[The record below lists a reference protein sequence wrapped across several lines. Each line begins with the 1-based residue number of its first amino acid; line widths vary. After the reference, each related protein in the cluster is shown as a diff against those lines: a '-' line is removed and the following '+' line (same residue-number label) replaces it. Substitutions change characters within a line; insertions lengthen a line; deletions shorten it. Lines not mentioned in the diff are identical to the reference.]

1 MSTLRRRIIPFALLG
16 TSLATATS
24 FFACGSSPS
33 AETGPSGD
41 AAAPGDSSPQTTADS
56 GSSAL
61 DAGTGDAT
69 IADGST
75 GDAGFVQASHLP
87 FPSIVYSG
95 APLLLAPK
103 VVSIVFKSDPF
114 VTSLEEFG
122 AGITSTTTWWPTV
135 ISEYC
140 DGDGGCVGKGPAGV
154 SAEIDASAPAAVYD
168 PSLGPGDA
176 GGAVNIQTFI
186 NDLIAAGTVP
196 APDANTIY
204 ALYLPTTTDF
214 NGGGSGCDQGFEGYH
229 SQATYQSQ
237 TYVYSINVECA
248 GTLTDVTVTS
258 AHETAEGSS
267 DGIATETTGGYY
279 MNYND
284 LNTWGWLD
292 AFDSEIADMC
302 DDYYNLGQDH
312 WTEGSFVYQRIWS
325 VKAATANENP
335 CKPVP
340 VGEVYF
346 NAAPAT
352 AFLEMNVGETI
363 TVEVDAFSDAP
374 MGNWTIL
381 AQDGTDPTGA
391 TVYTSMSFSGGTTQD
406 AGPGSALV
414 TGVNNGS
421 KPQLSITLTQDPS
434 QVQNGEIGPGY
445 GEADIYL
452 WSYTGPDTNIAN
464 ATAGHYWT
472 MAVMTRA
479 DATDAGLTFLDGGVP
494 EKHMGHAEQ
503 VRRGPARRGV
513 HRTSPRPGFTR

>member
-229 SQATYQSQ
+229 SQATYQSADLRLFDQ
-237 TYVYSINVECA
+237 RRVRGDADGRHGHVGPRDRGRIERRHRD
-248 GTLTDVTVTS
+248 GDDRRLL
-258 AHETAEGSS
+258 HE
-267 DGIATETTGGYY
+267 
-279 MNYND
+279 
-284 LNTWGWLD
+284 L
-292 AFDSEIADMC
+292 
-302 DDYYNLGQDH
+302 
-312 WTEGSFVYQRIWS
+312 QR
-325 VKAATANENP
+325 P
-335 CKPVP
+335 QH
-340 VGEVYF
+340 VG
-346 NAAPAT
+346 
-352 AFLEMNVGETI
+352 L
-363 TVEVDAFSDAP
+363 
-374 MGNWTIL
+374 
-381 AQDGTDPTGA
+381 
-391 TVYTSMSFSGGTTQD
+391 
-406 AGPGSALV
+406 
-414 TGVNNGS
+414 
-421 KPQLSITLTQDPS
+421 
-434 QVQNGEIGPGY
+434 
-445 GEADIYL
+445 
-452 WSYTGPDTNIAN
+452 
-464 ATAGHYWT
+464 
-472 MAVMTRA
+472 
-479 DATDAGLTFLDGGVP
+479 
-494 EKHMGHAEQ
+494 
-503 VRRGPARRGV
+503 ARRLRQRDRRYV
-513 HRTSPRPGFTR
+513 